1 MILNTFGC
9 ITLLK
14 IIGAC
19 MLACVFYRLMI
30 RPLIGSAF
38 KIIVVVTVHI
48 AGLYSQLGKVVGT
61 PVAEQ

>member
-1 MILNTFGC
+1 
-9 ITLLK
+9 
-14 IIGAC
+14 

-30 RPLIGSAF
+30 HPLIGSAF

-48 AGLYSQLGKVVGT
+48 AGLYSQFGKVVGT